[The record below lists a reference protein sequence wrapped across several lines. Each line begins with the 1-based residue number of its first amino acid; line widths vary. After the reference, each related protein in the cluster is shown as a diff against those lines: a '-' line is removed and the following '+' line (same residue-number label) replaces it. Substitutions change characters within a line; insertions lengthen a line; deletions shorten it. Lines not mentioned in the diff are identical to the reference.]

1 VLASVGKLSEERKE
15 LTPEDDDGRDDEE
28 HGEDGEAAAVD
39 ERRQKHPVTD
49 RRLTVPRPTAAVNA
63 HLLLQITFPYLV
75 DGHAHSQAETAM
87 HYPGHL
93 HHS

>member
-1 VLASVGKLSEERKE
+1 LSEERKE

-49 RRLTVPRPTAAVNA
+49 RRLTVPRPTTAVNA
-63 HLLLQITFPYLV
+63 HLLLQPCIYRVPQKNYPPLKNVWEYFPN
-75 DGHAHSQAETAM
+75 D
-87 HYPGHL
+87 
-93 HHS
+93 

>member
-1 VLASVGKLSEERKE
+1 MLASVGKLSEERKE

-49 RRLTVPRPTAAVNA
+49 RRLTVPRPTTAVNA
-63 HLLLQITFPYLV
+63 HLLLQPCIYRVP
-75 DGHAHSQAETAM
+75 QKN
-87 HYPGHL
+87 YPRLKMFGNI
-93 HHS
+93 SPTTENF